1 MPTINKGNSNNRRI
15 FQPSARRKE
24 RQLIYNTPEWKSLS
38 KAFKMAHPLC
48 QRCLEKGIVTPTA
61 HIHHK
66 VSFMT
71 VDNELKRMELAY
83 DWDNLEALCVE
94 CHTEIHNK
102 NGKHHNHQ

>member
-1 MPTINKGNSNNRRI
+1 
-15 FQPSARRKE
+15 
-24 RQLIYNTPEWKSLS
+24 
-38 KAFKMAHPLC
+38 MAHPLC
-48 QRCLEKGIVTPTA
+48 QRCLEKGVIKESK

-94 CHTEIHNK
+94 CHILAHKNNK
-102 NGKHHNHQ
+102 TNTNYNEKIN